1 MGAFHLTQFSENSES
16 GIEWKRNSTIN
27 VVEIWVYP
35 HELSYFSEY
44 VPFVRFCSGPVTP
57 AENRLRFFSCSGKL
71 VDGQVS

>member
-1 MGAFHLTQFSENSES
+1 MEEKFDDKCCGNL
-16 GIEWKRNSTIN
+16 GI
-27 VVEIWVYP
+27 P

-57 AENRLRFFSCSGKL
+57 AENRLRFLSWSGKL